1 MGGVAQR
8 FFGSPWRRS
17 PAPSQLQPCHRERAR
32 ARRGAHQR
40 RADKDAPRAASH
52 TDTVIFGHSVLRTSI
67 LMVSIRC
74 DEARVCGDESAERSR
89 PVGRLASVDGASARI
104 VVARSLHQR
113 IMQATGRSDKYAPTR
128 PSDSQIRASKREYD
142 DGGRPTEV
150 GALLLF
156 PGRYGS
162 ATGYR
167 GVKQNGTTERWSAR
181 FGDGGATNIGSYDH
195 PIEAAVEY
203 ALHPEVVA
211 SVNSKR
217 RGMRHPG
224 AKPASSAK
232 RQKTTV
238 PLCDQD
244 PRCELARG
252 HDGECSFP
260 NHESYVDSEGLEW
273 AL

>member
-1 MGGVAQR
+1 M
-8 FFGSPWRRS
+8 
-17 PAPSQLQPCHRERAR
+17 
-32 ARRGAHQR
+32 
-40 RADKDAPRAASH
+40 K
-52 TDTVIFGHSVLRTSI
+52 
-67 LMVSIRC
+67 
-74 DEARVCGDESAERSR
+74 
-89 PVGRLASVDGASARI
+89 
-104 VVARSLHQR
+104 
-113 IMQATGRSDKYAPTR
+113 ATGRSDKYAPIR

-167 GVKQNGTTERWSAR
+167 GVKQNGTERWSAR

-238 PLCDQD
+238 TLCDQD

-273 AL
+273 ALQRSTRNKSGLEGCYPITYQPQGINACAAGAQKKWSAFHVGCAKLGCPIGNPSAYLAGAPEKLDAALCLAKHKASLQQCFTCKDGRDPLGNPIILCKGVLANGHACKRAQRDR